1 MKKLHTFLP
10 MMVVACLL
18 MLLPTLKA
26 EAAEGKPGQEITV
39 TFSFNEIRGLD
50 GVFTFS
56 NEGILENI
64 SYSST
69 FSGVRFN
76 ENKVFYST
84 TNQGAT
90 QGSITVTATI
100 KANAAV
106 GSSCTVT
113 LGDINIT
120 DTDTNSV
127 YSGSKSEVVNVV
139 AEPVVT
145 KAPVNPTPTPASSSA
160 TAAPTTG
167 NSNQNQNSGNQGQN
181 VVDNSSGNQSQN
193 STPTDTPAQNNV
205 NNNKNTSSTT
215 KNTEVPAASGSPDA
229 TATATEE
236 PVTSD
241 GEADEWVEVN
251 TDAYQDKNTD
261 SGKKN
266 GSNIWL
272 ILFLISLIINLLVIG
287 FLLWRKYKKN
297 SEDVLIKDDT
307 PIVDYDI
314 DEDFDDDMI

>member
-76 ENKVFYST
+76 GNKVFYST

-145 KAPVNPTPTPASSSA
+145 KAPVNPTPTPASSSV
-160 TAAPTTG
+160 TPAPTASTG
-167 NSNQNQNSGNQGQN
+167 SNVQNPVVEPDNNDNQGQSN
-181 VVDNSSGNQSQN
+181 NSSQSIEVTKAPQSNNN
-193 STPTDTPAQNNV
+193 SDNKNSESNSIEATRTATTSPSEPATSEIVTSEVPGDTIEVDAV
-205 NNNKNTSSTT
+205 ANNNKSDKGSGGSS
-215 KNTEVPAASGSPDA
+215 
-229 TATATEE
+229 
-236 PVTSD
+236 
-241 GEADEWVEVN
+241 
-251 TDAYQDKNTD
+251 
-261 SGKKN
+261 
-266 GSNIWL
+266 IWL
-272 ILFLISLIINLLVIG
+272 ILLIISIIANLILAGI
-287 FLLWRKYKKN
+287 LIWRKILKN
-297 SEDVLIKDDT
+297 ADTGKDT
-307 PIVDYDI
+307 PLVDYDI
-314 DEDFDDDMI
+314 NEDDEPLEIEESE